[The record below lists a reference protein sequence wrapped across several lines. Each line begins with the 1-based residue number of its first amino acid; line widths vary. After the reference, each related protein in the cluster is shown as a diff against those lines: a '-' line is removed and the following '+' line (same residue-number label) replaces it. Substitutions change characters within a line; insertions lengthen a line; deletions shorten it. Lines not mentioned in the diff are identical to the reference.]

1 MRSHIAI
8 YAFALL
14 APLVFAAPSFA
25 LSVDRDTGMNTDGT
39 AKFADPDEQMPNFMT
54 GGLPEDQAPAH
65 ATPSIG
71 LPVSPDST
79 PHMNFSVNHLGMT
92 QQQPDAFDQSYDRK

>member
-1 MRSHIAI
+1 MRKTGFWLMAAIAI
-8 YAFALL
+8 FILSPPA
-14 APLVFAAPSFA
+14 FA

-39 AKFADPDEQMPNFMT
+39 AKFADPDDEMPNFMN
-54 GGLPEDQAPAH
+54 GPPEDQAPGH

-71 LPVSPDST
+71 LPVSPNSGS
-79 PHMNFSVNHLGMT
+79 HAGFSINSFGMN